1 MISVNM
7 HEAKTRLSE
16 LVKAVE
22 THGEIVIL
30 CRNGNSVAEIR
41 AVKKKPLDRTRI
53 LPDPALRVKRASG
66 YNPAEPLGEDEWPL
80 DCR

>member
-22 THGEIVIL
+22 DKNEIVII
-30 CRNGNSVAEIR
+30 CRHGKPVAR
-41 AVKKKPLDRTRI
+41 LTRPVVAAVNRLRTYPDLKPVSI
-53 LPDPALRVKRASG
+53 K
-66 YNPAEPLGEDEWPL
+66 YNPVEPVAEDEWPSE
-80 DCR
+80 CR

>member
-22 THGEIVIL
+22 EKGETVVI
-30 CRNGNSVAEIR
+30 CRGGAPVAEVHR
-41 AVKKKPLDRTRI
+41 AKPLQRSR
-53 LPDPALRVKRASG
+53 LLGDPSLRVTLAPD
-66 YNPAEPLGEDEWPL
+66 YDPIEPLRDDEIPP
-80 DCR
+80 DYR